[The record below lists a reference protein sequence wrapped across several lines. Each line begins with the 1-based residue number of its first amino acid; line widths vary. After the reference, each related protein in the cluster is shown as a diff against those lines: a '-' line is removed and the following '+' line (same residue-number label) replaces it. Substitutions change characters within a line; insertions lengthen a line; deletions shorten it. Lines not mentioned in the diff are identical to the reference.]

1 MYYFFYTYLDIICLS
16 LFVLGL
22 CFILFGISYCISD
35 SNVYI
40 DKASGYECGFDPFSD
55 ARDPFNI
62 KFYLVS
68 ILFIIFDVEMIFFF
82 PWIICQP
89 YILTDDG
96 FGFFSMYVFFFI
108 LILGFFYEYR
118 KKALDWSE

>member
-1 MYYFFYTYLDIICLS
+1 MFYTYLDVPCVS
-16 LFVLGL
+16 PFVLGL
-22 CFILFGISYCISD
+22 CLLPFGVSYSISD
-35 SNVYI
+35 VNVNI

-82 PWIICQP
+82 PRVLCQR
-89 YILTDDG
+89 YVLIV
-96 FGFFSMYVFFFI
+96 GFFSMYVSFI
-108 LILGFFYEYR
+108 ILVLGFFYEYR
-118 KKALDWSE
+118 KKALDRSD

>member
-1 MYYFFYTYLDIICLS
+1 MCIGLLVF
-16 LFVLGL
+16 GL
-22 CFILFGISYCISD
+22 CFVLFGVSYILSD
-35 SNVYI
+35 NNIYI

-82 PWIICQP
+82 PWVLCQE
-89 YILTDDG
+89 YASLA
-96 FGFFSMYVFFFI
+96 GFFSMYIFFFVFI
-108 LILGFFYEYR
+108 FGFFYEYR
-118 KKALDWSE
+118 KKALDWGE